1 MTLENTLLAKLAE
14 WRPAAG
20 RQTLTV
26 TDPASGWTALVTA
39 DRNDVVGCL
48 AWEVALRRSPDAPGG
63 PTDLRSWAEG
73 AARAAGL
80 LEPLKVHEIDA
91 ERNEALLRSAA
102 PTQRGEHL
110 FYHEVTLHGTREAV
124 LRRYQA
130 SPSGAE
136 RRQQVAF
143 ALTHE
148 SLAKCLAGLA
158 GAK

>member
-26 TDPASGWTALVTA
+26 ADPDSGWTALVTA
-39 DRNDVVGCL
+39 DRADVVGCL
-48 AWEVALRRSPDAPGG
+48 AWEVALRRDASTSGG
-63 PTDLRSWAEG
+63 PADLRSWAEG

-110 FYHEVTLHGTREAV
+110 YYHEVLLRGTSEAV

-130 SPSGAE
+130 APSGPE
-136 RRQQVAF
+136 RRKQVAF

-148 SLAKCLAGLA
+148 SVAKCLAGLA
-158 GAK
+158 AVK